1 VNAGAARGAGGAA
14 LLKAPLQGEVAAS
27 LEAFFAGRGR
37 DETVVALNEAGVPC
51 APCLTIQDIFDDEHL
66 KANDLWWDMEHPVNG
81 PFRQTGRI
89 VKWKRHSMRL
99 ERPAPLLGQH
109 SREVLLELGVD
120 PSRIEDLTQKGVI
133 SYSPAG

>member
-1 VNAGAARGAGGAA
+1 M
-14 LLKAPLQGEVAAS
+14 
-27 LEAFFAGRGR
+27 
-37 DETVVALNEAGVPC
+37 
-51 APCLTIQDIFDDEHL
+51 QDIFDDEHL
-66 KANDLWWDMEHPVNG
+66 KANDLWWEMEHPVNG